1 MNGRGAA
8 RNLHGY
14 GRKGR
19 RSRWASKLGAILLAA
34 LCLSL
39 AIASISSSASKK
51 RFANCTH
58 AVAVLAPSKARV
70 NFRVDCWAPR
80 RGGELGFA
88 VTRLNS
94 DGEARH
100 PGIRGFDRHPT
111 ISGPGALSSY
121 GHCSRGEE
129 AIGCEL
135 RGSDGNVT
143 LRGSIR
149 VGPETRCAKSIY
161 ISTGVTTCEPTVNQP
176 CPASL
181 QIAVLFRSLPR
192 GC

>member
-14 GRKGR
+14 RGKGR
-19 RSRWASKLGAILLAA
+19 RSRWASRLGVILLAA

-39 AIASISSSASKK
+39 AIASIGSSASKK

-94 DGEARH
+94 DGEARQ

-121 GHCSRGEE
+121 GHCSWGRE
-129 AIGCEL
+129 AVIGCQF
-135 RGSDGNVT
+135 RSDGSIT

-149 VGPETRCAKSIY
+149 VRPETRCAKRIY
-161 ISTGVTTCEPTVNQP
+161 ISTGVTTCEPTVNLP

-181 QIAVLFRSLPR
+181 QIAALFRGLPR